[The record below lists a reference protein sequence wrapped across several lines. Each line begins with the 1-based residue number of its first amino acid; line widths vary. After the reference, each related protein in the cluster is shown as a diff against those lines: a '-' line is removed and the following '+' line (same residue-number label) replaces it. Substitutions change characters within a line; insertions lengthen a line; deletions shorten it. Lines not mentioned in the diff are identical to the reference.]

1 MEERLMF
8 KNSTRC
14 LTAAGVL
21 ALAGLG
27 GVWGCSTAPETAEKR
42 DTLSSDV
49 VAALAG
55 FRADDPSLR
64 DMLGRAVGY
73 AVFPSVGKAGFI
85 AGGAYGQGEVF
96 EGGSKIGYSTISQGT
111 IGLQIGAQTYD
122 QLILFMNK
130 SKLNEFKT
138 GNFAFSANVSAV
150 AVKPGA
156 AAAADYSKGVVV
168 FVRTQ
173 GGLMA
178 EASVGGQKFNFE
190 PLGAVAEVKN

>member
-1 MEERLMF
+1 MLSKMNGRL
-8 KNSTRC
+8 
-14 LTAAGVL
+14 LLVG
-21 ALAGLG
+21 ALATAGLVG
-27 GVWGCSTAPETAEKR
+27 LAGCSTAPKSEAHRE
-42 DTLSSDV
+42 TLSADV
-49 VAALAG
+49 VAALSG

-64 DMLGRAVGY
+64 DLMNRSVGY

-85 AGGAYGQGEVF
+85 AGGAYGKGEVY
-96 EGGSKIGYSTISQGT
+96 EKGSKVGFCTISQGT
-111 IGLQIGAQTYD
+111 IGLQVGVQTYD
-122 QLILFMNK
+122 ELVLFMTK
-130 SKLNEFKT
+130 EKMNEFKT

-178 EASVGGQKFNFE
+178 EASVGGQKFKFE
-190 PLGAVAEVKN
+190 TLAAADKY